1 MKTGSCELAVV
12 GGGITALTAAW
23 QAALDSC
30 QVLLVA
36 GNDLP
41 GGLVANIGALDG
53 FPGSAPV
60 AGMAMAE
67 RLQQDIVAHGGMIER
82 GVAKGIDA
90 VDGGLVLRTATAQW
104 RAGKVIVAAG
114 ARLAALDV
122 PGAAA
127 LRDKGVLQC
136 AWCNAGLFRGRQVV
150 VVGAGDS
157 AFQET
162 LHLAGHDA
170 RVTMVIRGEAVR
182 ARRSLVEQAAANEA
196 ITFLWSTEVTAI
208 AGTDRVTGVTLRD
221 RGSGETTALDCDAV
235 FPYIGLVPESAWLGD
250 LAETTPSG
258 AVITDARLCTRTSGL
273 YAAGAVRHGYGGR
286 LTDAVGEATLAAREA
301 CAALAGNL

>member
-23 QAALDSC
+23 HAALDGC
-30 QVLLVA
+30 QVMLLA
-36 GNDLP
+36 GDDLP
-41 GGLVANIGALDG
+41 GGLVANIGAVDG

-67 RLQQDIVAHGGMIER
+67 RLMQGIVAHGGIIER
-82 GVAKGIDA
+82 SVAEGIDA
-90 VDGGLVLRTATAQW
+90 ASGGLVLRTATARW
-104 RAGKVIVAAG
+104 RAGKVIAATG

-136 AWCNAGLFRGRQVV
+136 AWCNAGLYRGRRVV
-150 VVGAGDS
+150 VIGAGDA

-162 LHLAGHDA
+162 LHLAGCGA
-170 RVTMVIRGEAVR
+170 KVTMVIRGEAVR

-196 ITFLWSTEVTAI
+196 ITFLWSTEVTEVI
-208 AGTDRVTGVTLRD
+208 GTDHVTGVALREH
-221 RGSGETTALDCDAV
+221 GSGETSSLDCDAV
-235 FPYIGLVPESAWLGD
+235 FPYIGLVPAGAWLGD
-250 LAETTPSG
+250 LVETGPAG
-258 AVITDARLCTRTSGL
+258 AVITDARLRTRTSGL
-273 YAAGAVRHGYGGR
+273 FAAGAVRQGYGGR

-301 CAALAGNL
+301 CAALAGNP